1 MRAYFSYLWEM
12 LKQFFGDV
20 GQFFYKGI
28 VSPWTDL
35 GQNFRNY
42 NNVFNAYKADFGFG
56 GWLMFV
62 LFLLLL
68 VGALGAAGYGLFLLI
83 RKYAKF
89 AKTEVDKDELK
100 RQVARLNIE
109 LYDLSREKE
118 RILGLQMQSLASKQL
133 PTEGPGGAAEE
144 ELPEGEALNESA
156 SRFPRLVHVD
166 NLYLN
171 KETEIPEV
179 DGLTLE
185 LLCEQFRNYAASQHG
200 IYYTI
205 TTIRQMFAGIGA
217 AKLIILEGISG
228 TGKTSMPLELG
239 RFFKHD
245 AKICPVQPNWKDRSE
260 LLGYYNEFTKKFN
273 ATEFLEALYTTL
285 YRKDTNLIVLDEMNL
300 ARVEYYFAEFL
311 SIMENPDPA
320 NWNIELIGN
329 IDAHDPKLFMEG
341 KIKVPQNVV
350 FFGTANNDD
359 STFTISDKVY
369 DRAISLFFDNK
380 GIPFESEY
388 QEAVEV
394 PYSQLQRLY
403 AEALEEHKIEDNN
416 ENLKKFE
423 ELDNFVIKK
432 FRLAFGNRI
441 MKQLRQFVPIYVACG
456 GSELDG
462 FDFIFTNKILKKFES
477 LNIAF
482 LKNEL
487 TELQRM
493 LEKLYGKGTF
503 PMANKFVENLLKMN

>member
-1 MRAYFSYLWEM
+1 MKAYFAYLWEM
-12 LKQFFGDV
+12 LKQFFSDL

-35 GQNFRNY
+35 KTNFDNY
-42 NNVFNAYKADFGFG
+42 QQVFDTYRADFGFG
-56 GWLMFV
+56 GWLMYI
-62 LFLLLL
+62 LFLLLIIA
-68 VGALGAAGYGLFLLI
+68 ALGAAGFGLFILI
-83 RKYAKF
+83 KRYVKF

-118 RILGLQMQSLASKQL
+118 KILGLQLQSLAGKKL
-133 PTEGPGGAAEE
+133 PTVDENA
-144 ELPEGEALNESA
+144 PEGESTNEIISESA

-166 NLYLN
+166 NIYATKDVN
-171 KETEIPEV
+171 VPEV
-179 DGLTLE
+179 EGLTLE

-205 TTIRQMFAGIGA
+205 TTIRQMFAGMGA

-273 ATEFLEALYTTL
+273 ATEFLEALYTSL

-311 SIMENPDPA
+311 SVMENPDPD

-329 IDAHDPKLFMEG
+329 IDTYDPKLFNNG

-403 AEALEEHKIEDNN
+403 QEALEEHKIEDDNV
-416 ENLKKFE
+416 NLKKFE
-423 ELDNFVIKK
+423 ELDTFVIKK

-456 GSELDG
+456 GDELDG

-493 LEKLYGKGTF
+493 LEKLFGKGTF
-503 PMANKFVENLLKMN
+503 PMANKFIDNLLKMN